1 MYDLVT
7 RRVCH
12 TLTLNKLTTMD
23 RRRSV
28 MQPVLDPLSNLRSGI
43 PVPSTVKKPVPIA
56 RMSLAGPALRAPNT
70 SVPGTNPRQ
79 SMVRSQNSNPL
90 LQSTSKPN
98 YGRTPLSKCVYLGFP
113 VDSVLADW
121 VDC

>member
-1 MYDLVT
+1 
-7 RRVCH
+7 
-12 TLTLNKLTTMD
+12 MD

-43 PVPSTVKKPVPIA
+43 PVPSTVKKPVPNA
-56 RMSLAGPALRAPNT
+56 PMSLGGPALRAPT

-79 SMVRSQNSNPL
+79 SMARSQNSNPL

-98 YGRTPLSKCVYLGFP
+98 YGRTPLSKYVYLGLP
-113 VDSVLADW
+113 LDSVLSD
-121 VDC
+121 